1 MRGRTLGNAFVV
13 FDEAQNTTPEQMMMF
28 LTRLGENSRMLV
40 TGDVTQI
47 DLPRVKTSDLV
58 EVERI
63 LGGIDGIDFH
73 YFSGADIVR
82 HPLVLKIIEAYD
94 RYKNPMSGQ

>member
-1 MRGRTLGNAFVV
+1 
-13 FDEAQNTTPEQMMMF
+13 MMF
-28 LTRLGENSRMLV
+28 LTRLGENSRMIV

-47 DLPRVKTSDLV
+47 DLPRVKQSGLV

-63 LGGIDGIDFH
+63 LDGIEGIDFH
-73 YFSGADIVR
+73 YFSGADVVR

-94 RYKNPMSGQ
+94 RYKNPMGGGRE